1 MRIHKVVLPPS
12 EGVIKLDVPYKAV
25 ALSVANQAGQLAIW
39 YMFDEKTLDITT
51 AYVRLAF
58 TGKNFSSND
67 ETRPVRHFRFLGT
80 VLFNHDGD
88 YVLHVFTENF

>member
-51 AYVRLAF
+51 AYVRIVF
-58 TGKNFSSND
+58 TGKNFQHKENMRD
-67 ETRPVRHFRFLGT
+67 IGIVRFLGT